1 MALREG
7 PGRFFWGVG
16 GFGKRKPEGREVD
29 EEKRGLER
37 VGGESVL
44 FLFLF
49 FTFLVLQLLHHRRP
63 VAGAGNLAIAASA
76 AATPVS
82 SAPCTVDG

>member
-1 MALREG
+1 MTLREG

-16 GFGKRKPEGREVD
+16 GFGKRKPEGREVE

-37 VGGESVL
+37 EAKVL
-44 FLFLF
+44 FFNF
-49 FTFLVLQLLHHRRP
+49 FFHGLQLLHHRRP